1 MNKIISNKSIP
12 KSEYGDYINSTLSSY
27 EVKEISNDGKVT
39 RRVVNDDYFLVNDVW
54 NINDIGKIPN
64 FEEEYKK
71 RKGIVQNIYFQC
83 KNPTVNMEIKFVV
96 YSQLFSDLWGLR
108 TVFKSFTGS
117 LKKLAEYLNEKHP
130 NLTSLLDLDIEK
142 EEKPWIFWLN
152 GKGVKTRYIKDN
164 RGEEY
169 EANTPLTLFLALI
182 HNTLF
187 QLTDT
192 REEWEKD
199 RWDIRV
205 LYKKYEIGFN
215 ESTSG
220 YYIDFSN
227 IENNNFRKAFKE
239 YIKGRLISGKNFT
252 WSTARS
258 YGTYTIPFLNSISKQ
273 NPKWNDF
280 KELERKHIEKYIE
293 ELNEHTKT
301 TLNKKNSNPKKYVRQ
316 ALKCVRAFI
325 RNLQI
330 LEKFED
336 FAPEEMVFRLIYP
349 EDFPTVPKK
358 SLDEIDYIPDYVLEQ
373 LFNNLNDLHPDVQPI
388 IWIAFKTGLR
398 LSDTLGLTQDCL
410 GRINGKPNLTT
421 DIEKTYVIGH
431 KIPIDDHL
439 ADIIAVLIDRSKQYS
454 NDDNN
459 PERYLFVRYRGSR
472 KGRPFSQNFVREE
485 LNKLALK
492 RKITDE
498 TGNLFRFKPHQFR
511 HTYGVKLLNGGADIL
526 TVQELLAH
534 ASPEMTLR
542 YARLLDDTKRK
553 EFEKVVKQGV
563 FTFDINGEIYQVSE
577 KEDIPKDILDMLWKD
592 EKLNALDNP
601 YGTCRA
607 RVNGNCPLAAEPP
620 CLTANDGK
628 PCFDLAVGM
637 TSFDVKK
644 YELLIET
651 TTKWIKASKE
661 YGRDDMVKA
670 NEKNLERYQNI
681 YETIKNGNVIFG
693 RFNRM
698 KRQLVR
704 KKKKGVSHG

>member
-1 MNKIISNKSIP
+1 MDKIIPNNSIP
-12 KSEYGDYINSTLSSY
+12 KSEYWDLITSTLSTY
-27 EVKEISNDGKVT
+27 EVKDISNDGKVT

-54 NINDIGKIPN
+54 NIHEIGKIPN
-64 FEEEYKK
+64 FEEQYNK
-71 RKGIVQNIYFQC
+71 RKGIVNNIYFNC
-83 KNPTVNMEIKFVV
+83 VNPNVNMEIKFV
-96 YSQLFSDLWGLR
+96 YYNQIFSDRWGILSI
-108 TVFKSFTGS
+108 FKSISGS
-117 LKKLAEYLNEKHP
+117 LRKLAEYLNERHP
-130 NLTSLLDLDIEK
+130 NLTSLLDLDIKREQK
-142 EEKPWIFWLN
+142 LWTFWLN
-152 GKGVKTRYIKDN
+152 GKGEKTIYIKKM
-164 RGEEY
+164 RGEEIVART
-169 EANTPLTLFLALI
+169 EIDGFLARI
-182 HNTLF
+182 YNTLF

-192 REEWEKD
+192 RDEWEKD
-199 RWDIRV
+199 RWDVRV
-205 LYKKYEIGFN
+205 LNKKYGIDFN
-215 ESTSG
+215 ESTSCHR
-220 YYIDFSN
+220 IDFSN
-227 IENNNFRKAFKE
+227 IENKNFSKIFKE

-252 WSTARS
+252 WGTALS
-258 YGTYTIPFLNSISKQ
+258 YGTYTIRFLNSIAKQ

-280 KELERKHIEKYIE
+280 KKLERKHIETYIE
-293 ELNEHTKT
+293 ELKEHTKT
-301 TLNKKNSNPKKYVRQ
+301 KLNKKNSNPKKYVRQ

-325 RNLQI
+325 RDLQI

-349 EDFPTVPKK
+349 EDFPNLPKK
-358 SLDEIDYIPDYVLEQ
+358 SSDEIDYIPDYVLEQ

-388 IWIAFKTGLR
+388 VWISFKTGLR
-398 LSDTLGLTQDCL
+398 LSDTLELTQDCL
-410 GRINGKPNLTT
+410 GKINGKSNLTT

-439 ADIIAVLIDRSKQYS
+439 ADIIAVLIDRSKQNS

-485 LNKLALK
+485 LNKLALEK
-492 RKITDE
+492 NITDE
-498 TGNLFRFKPHQFR
+498 SGNLFHFRPHQFR
-511 HTYGVKLLNGGADIL
+511 HTFGVKMINGGADIL

-534 ASPEMTLR
+534 ASPEMTLQ

-563 FTFDINGEIYQVSE
+563 FIFDINGEINQLSE
-577 KEDIPKDILDMLWKD
+577 SEDVPKDILDMLWKD

-637 TSFDVKK
+637 SSFDVKK

-651 TTKWIKASKE
+651 TTKWIEASKE
-661 YGRDDMVKA
+661 YGREDMVKA

-681 YETIKNGNVIFG
+681 YETIKDGNVIFG
-693 RFNRM
+693 RFDRM
-698 KRQLVR
+698 KRQLER
-704 KKKKGVSHG
+704 EKKKGVKHG